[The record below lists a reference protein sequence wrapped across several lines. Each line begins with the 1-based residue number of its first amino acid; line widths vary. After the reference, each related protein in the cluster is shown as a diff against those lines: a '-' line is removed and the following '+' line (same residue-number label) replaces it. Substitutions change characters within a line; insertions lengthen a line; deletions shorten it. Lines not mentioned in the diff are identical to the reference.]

1 LLDILDSL
9 PPATSFSFFD
19 TRIFDKAAIRFRI
32 GLRRQS
38 NGVQAASW
46 AYVLPELD
54 DMIPPVVFRDEI
66 TTASGSDDQPQLFPR
81 AAASLLRNAEELEP
95 PFCFLQFDP
104 HDNAKNVRGMVC
116 AVVLYYTLTKG
127 LSEHALNWSSFDD
140 RLIQALMYISSR
152 VHYQH
157 WRKGQLGR
165 SYDMMDID
173 RFEAVASSSRSRAAT
188 GADQISDIR
197 ANEGMSS
204 RDSISTQDISSP
216 LMCKL

>member
-38 NGVQAASW
+38 IGVQAASW

-66 TTASGSDDQPQLFPR
+66 TTASGSDDQPQHFPR
-81 AAASLLRNAEELEP
+81 AAASLLRNAEEFEP

-173 RFEAVASSSRSRAAT
+173 RFKAVASSSRSRAAT

-204 RDSISTQDISSP
+204 RNSISTQDISSP